1 MAGMGTAYECPILVW
16 MISLNR
22 DYSQEEY
29 DACYALV
36 KDCVTHVNV
45 QYKPTDPDNF
55 RTLLL
60 AMLPLLMM
68 RHRRIP
74 RAKWRDCV
82 TQNGKHWIEQD
93 DLPPEKF
100 LHSMI
105 GYHLAQDNSLLG
117 MAMTQGPQK
126 KVINIGLGILVH
138 KIPGRATLSS
148 YLESLSHKLTPLEM
162 ASITAAP
169 NADSILR
176 RLCIILTLKSSYARA
191 IGQNAAF
198 DWARLEF
205 DIDNKS
211 ATADGHALT
220 GWEFRLYRA
229 KLGVARGTE
238 PKLVEEEYQCC
249 CAFFRGCEDL
259 KFVWYE
265 DPKQLESWVQF
276 INIDQ
281 MTKVI
286 PKLTA

>member
-1 MAGMGTAYECPILVW
+1 MATPTYQDCPILVW

-22 DYSQEEY
+22 NYSQEEY

-36 KDCVTHVNV
+36 KECVTNV
-45 QYKPTDPDNF
+45 SIEYKATDPDSF
-55 RTLLL
+55 RSLLL

-82 TQNGKHWIEQD
+82 TTNGKHWIEQD

-105 GYHLAQDNSLLG
+105 GYHLAQDQSLLG

-126 KVINIGLGILVH
+126 KVINIGLGILAIKV
-138 KIPGRATLSS
+138 PGRTQLSS
-148 YLESLSHKLTPLEM
+148 YIESQQHKLTPLELE
-162 ASITAAP
+162 AITRP
-169 NADSILR
+169 QNHADVLR
-176 RLCIILTLKSSYARA
+176 RLCIILTLKSSYAKA

-205 DIDNKS
+205 DVDKKC

-220 GWEFRLYRA
+220 GWEFRLYSA
-229 KLGVARGTE
+229 KLGVARGEE
-238 PKLVEEEYQCC
+238 PKIIEEEYQCC
-249 CAFFRGCEDL
+249 CAFFRGCEEL
-259 KFVWYE
+259 KFVWYD
-265 DPKQLESWVQF
+265 DPKQLETWVQF

-286 PKLTA
+286 PKLSA

>member
-1 MAGMGTAYECPILVW
+1 MSTAYECPILVW

-22 DYSQEEY
+22 NYSQEEY
-29 DACYALV
+29 DACYGLV
-36 KDCVTHVNV
+36 KDCVTNVNV
-45 QYKPTDPDNF
+45 TYKPQDADSF
-55 RTLLL
+55 RSLLL

-82 TQNGKHWIEQD
+82 TNNGKHWIEQD

-100 LHSMI
+100 LNSMI
-105 GYHLAQDNSLLG
+105 GYHLAQDQSLLG

-126 KVINIGLGILVH
+126 KVVNIGLGILMLKV
-138 KIPGRATLSS
+138 PGRIPLSS
-148 YLESLSHKLTPLEM
+148 YIESQQHKLTPLEL
-162 ASITAAP
+162 AAITAAEKP
-169 NADSILR
+169 ADVLR

-191 IGQNAAF
+191 IGQSAAF

-205 DIDNKS
+205 DVDKKS

-229 KLGVARGTE
+229 KLGVARGIE

-249 CAFFRGCEDL
+249 CAFFRGCDDL
-259 KFVWYE
+259 KFVWYD
-265 DPKQLESWVQF
+265 DPKQLETWVQF

-286 PKLTA
+286 PKLSA